1 MSNFRQKTVL
11 FAVVT
16 AGLLSWQGI
25 STAQEMHDLRDS
37 RTANDMVA
45 VQVTVATQGIVEG
58 AKLKD
63 EKKVEMSVRGQ
74 LAYHEKLVT
83 TGADQVAVRNYS
95 KATAQMVVGQHAE
108 TNSLDAQRNVVVA
121 STRDNARIYSPV
133 APLTRQEFDL
143 LNAPACSLA
152 AYGLLP
158 TKPVAIGSTWRPT
171 SDQLA
176 AVLRLEH
183 VGVNQAQMKLVEVAR
198 GLARMQLTGSVKGS
212 VDGAT
217 TNMLVTGDIRYDL
230 RWKHLTWVQ
239 LSIQENRG
247 EGPISIPYVARADVR
262 MLIAPIEGDSD
273 ISAVPPAIAREN
285 PNQSEMLRYASE
297 SIGFELLH
305 NSNWHLTGEQGRRA
319 TFRLIDKDKIVA
331 QCNISRLTTMPT
343 GKQLSLEEFQ
353 GDIRKAL
360 GEQFGEFES
369 AKKTPSKAGGQTLR
383 VSARG
388 LVSEIPIRWIYYHVT
403 DANGERAAYVFTLS
417 DDLTEKFAGRDQ
429 LMVDSVQFVAM
440 QTPSEQPAAE
450 TAATPPS
457 RR

>member
-1 MSNFRQKTVL
+1 
-11 FAVVT
+11 
-16 AGLLSWQGI
+16 
-25 STAQEMHDLRDS
+25 
-37 RTANDMVA
+37 
-45 VQVTVATQGIVEG
+45 
-58 AKLKD
+58 
-63 EKKVEMSVRGQ
+63 
-74 LAYHEKLVT
+74 
-83 TGADQVAVRNYS
+83 
-95 KATAQMVVGQHAE
+95 
-108 TNSLDAQRNVVVA
+108 
-121 STRDNARIYSPV
+121 
-133 APLTRQEFDL
+133 
-143 LNAPACSLA
+143 
-152 AYGLLP
+152 
-158 TKPVAIGSTWRPT
+158 
-171 SDQLA
+171 LA